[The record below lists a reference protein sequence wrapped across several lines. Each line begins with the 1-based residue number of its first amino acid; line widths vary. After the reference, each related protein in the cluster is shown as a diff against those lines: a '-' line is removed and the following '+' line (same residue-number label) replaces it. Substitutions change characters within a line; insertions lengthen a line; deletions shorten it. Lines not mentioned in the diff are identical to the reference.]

1 MSLSRRVFIDIVS
14 NENISVTCRASE
26 MSFRVSY
33 NYHIAL
39 DIIQNKLRQK
49 YCFLFN
55 ILGLYR
61 LRSMI
66 GTTSGLTIVRE
77 VSPFFI
83 AAGLELER
91 MHPKLY
97 TGIVRQT
104 SAAPGGV
111 LVSDKTAAT
120 LLVAIGHEQLKSDIT
135 WGKVVSVFAVAGGLA
150 VDCVSQGHPEY
161 VHGLMEA
168 ITEVLEENVA
178 DWVSTNGGWVRSK
191 SYFQF
196 YYRITS

>member
-1 MSLSRRVFIDIVS
+1 
-14 NENISVTCRASE
+14 
-26 MSFRVSY
+26 
-33 NYHIAL
+33 
-39 DIIQNKLRQK
+39 
-49 YCFLFN
+49 
-55 ILGLYR
+55 
-61 LRSMI
+61 MI

-120 LLVAIGHEQLKSDIT
+120 LLVAIGHELLKSDIT

-168 ITEVLEENVA
+168 ITEVLEEDVA

-191 SYFQF
+191 SVLLQF
-196 YYRITS
+196 LESKVVTVSVVTPSRCYSLNLAVVFLLNLPVRMYQGHSQPS